1 MTTAI
6 LAMTQIE
13 CIRTALAALCLLVL
27 ALTFEA
33 IRRTAL
39 KERYALLWIAP
50 CLLLLLLTAFPRILD
65 WMRDVFGMTYSSS
78 ISCVVFV
85 SLLAVAFHFSMA
97 ISRNER
103 NLSKIAQRCASLE
116 ARIRELEKGER
127 NAR

>member
-1 MTTAI
+1 MTPI
-6 LAMTQIE
+6 LALTQLE
-13 CIRTALAALCLLVL
+13 AIRTALAALCVLVL

-50 CLLLLLLTAFPRILD
+50 CLLLLLLTAFPRALD
-65 WMRDVFGMTYSSS
+65 WMREVFGMTYASS

-85 SLLAVAFHFSMA
+85 SLLAVAAHFSMA
-97 ISRNER
+97 VSKNER

-116 ARIRELEKGER
+116 ARIRELEQGKADGK
-127 NAR
+127 